1 MEQGQGLNWYPY
13 GYYFGFVPAE
23 PQWELPLSIFKNI
36 LHVKIILRSPT
47 KEPEINNLIFFLNK
61 VILTQTPLTG

>member
-47 KEPEINNLIFFLNK
+47 KEPEINN
-61 VILTQTPLTG
+61 